1 MQRKLI
7 MMVSQSMIL
16 KKIKMRSNKNQ
27 LIRTINI
34 IIEQEAE
41 EEVSTDITMLTKIEN
56 LRRVTL
62 KTIRTIT
69 LEEEVEVGQVE
80 REDTEETFSIEIE
93 ATISIEEIIS
103 IENESQN
110 RSLKKPLCLT
120 ISQLS
125 KTHIRK
131 KNRISKKKSQNKTLE
146 QSKRK

>member
-16 KKIKMRSNKNQ
+16 KKIKTRSNKNQ

-34 IIEQEAE
+34 IIEQEVE

-56 LRRVTL
+56 LKRVTL

-120 ISQLS
+120 ISLLS
-125 KTHIRK
+125 KTHIRR

>member
-1 MQRKLI
+1 

-16 KKIKMRSNKNQ
+16 KKIKTRSNKNQ

-34 IIEQEAE
+34 IIEQEVE

-56 LRRVTL
+56 LKRVTL

-120 ISQLS
+120 ISLLS
-125 KTHIRK
+125 KTHIRR

>member
-16 KKIKMRSNKNQ
+16 KKIKTRSNKNQ

-34 IIEQEAE
+34 IIEQEVE

-56 LRRVTL
+56 LKRVTL

-110 RSLKKPLCLT
+110 RSLKKALCLT
-120 ISQLS
+120 ISLLS
-125 KTHIRK
+125 KTHIRR

>member
-16 KKIKMRSNKNQ
+16 KKIKIRSSKNHS
-27 LIRTINI
+27 IMIINI

-56 LRRVTL
+56 LKRVTL

-80 REDTEETFSIEIE
+80 REVTEETFNIEKE
-93 ATISIEEIIS
+93 ATISI
-103 IENESQN
+103 
-110 RSLKKPLCLT
+110 
-120 ISQLS
+120 
-125 KTHIRK
+125 
-131 KNRISKKKSQNKTLE
+131 
-146 QSKRK
+146 

>member
-16 KKIKMRSNKNQ
+16 KKIKTRSNKNQ

-34 IIEQEAE
+34 IIEQEVE

-56 LRRVTL
+56 LKRVTL

-120 ISQLS
+120 ISLLS
-125 KTHIRK
+125 KTHIRR
-131 KNRISKKKSQNKTLE
+131 KNRICLLYTSDAADE
-146 QSKRK
+146 